1 MGYVWSELFPLILG
15 AIIVPLWIIIVL
27 LMLQGERGVRTA
39 LAFVAGAT
47 FMRLVQGILFGFV
60 FASSSDDNETIITS
74 VLLIVVGILL
84 WITSL
89 KKWRKEEDPDA
100 PPPQWMASLSSL
112 GPLKAF
118 GMGAL
123 LTLIAAKMWVFTLS
137 AVSVVQ
143 HPDVSTLASIAA
155 YLVYVV
161 SAVSL
166 LLLAILY
173 AALAPTQA
181 KATLGKAS
189 NWLEKNN
196 RVIVIAVSAI
206 FGAYFLWKGISGLI

>member
-27 LMLQGERGVRTA
+27 LMLQGERGVRVA

-89 KKWRKEEDPDA
+89 KKSRKEEDPDA

-112 GPLKAF
+112 APLKAF

-137 AVSVVQ
+137 AVSVVH

-181 KATLGKAS
+181 KSTFGKTS

-196 RVIVIAVSAI
+196 RIIVIAVSAI
-206 FGAYFLWKGISGLI
+206 FGAFFLWKGISGLI